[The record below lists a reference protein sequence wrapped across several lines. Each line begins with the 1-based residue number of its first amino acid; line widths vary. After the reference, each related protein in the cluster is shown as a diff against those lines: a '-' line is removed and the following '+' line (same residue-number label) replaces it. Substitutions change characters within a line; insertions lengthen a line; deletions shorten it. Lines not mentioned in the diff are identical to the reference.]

1 MEAKM
6 NTIKSKL
13 LCVSVFCFLL
23 FACSGGVDFANA
35 RDRFS
40 LASWNVQ
47 TFFDGE
53 TSGNEY
59 DEFKGA
65 SSSWSRDKYQARLKR
80 LCESIKQFDADVLAF
95 EEIENE
101 AILYDIANELTGLLP
116 QNKLY
121 GYACFATSPGSSI
134 GCAVFSR
141 FPIEGLTVH
150 SCDEHDALGG
160 YVPLMRPLME
170 VTLSVAK
177 TRVKLF
183 VAHWKSKSGGEDV
196 AAKWQGRQESV
207 LAHRVNQFMRE
218 TGGEGVA
225 VACGD
230 FNRDLS
236 EFSINDDGTV
246 TLTERTASL
255 EESAVVGSGWLL
267 FPELGEE
274 TGSYFFR
281 NEWEKIDHVFI
292 AGAAA
297 LSEFDVLA
305 DGPWVKDSDGKAI
318 PYRYAIGNG
327 SGYSDH
333 LPLRCVVT
341 WRKQ

>member
-6 NTIKSKL
+6 NAIKFKL
-13 LCVSVFCFLL
+13 VCVPVLCFLML
-23 FACSGGVDFANA
+23 ACSGWADFANA
-35 RDRFS
+35 RSRVS
-40 LASWNVQ
+40 LASWNIQ

-101 AILYDIANELTGLLP
+101 AILYDIANELTGLLAP
-116 QNKLY
+116 NKLY

-150 SCDEHDALGG
+150 SCDERSELGD

-177 TRVKLF
+177 TAPRVKLF
-183 VAHWKSKSGGEDV
+183 VAHWKSKSGGEDI
-196 AAKWQGRQESV
+196 ATKWQGRQESV

-218 TGGEGVA
+218 TGNEGVA

-246 TLTERTASL
+246 TLTERSAGSK
-255 EESAVVGSGWLL
+255 ESAVVGSGWLL
-267 FPELGEE
+267 FSESGEDA
-274 TGSYFFR
+274 GSYFFR
-281 NEWEKIDHVFI
+281 DEWEKIDHVFI
-292 AGAAA
+292 AGAAT
-297 LSEFDVLA
+297 LSEFAVLI
-305 DGPWVKDSDGKAI
+305 DGPWVKDSNGRTI

-341 WRKQ
+341 WR